1 MAKKPK
7 TKKKLGYVSSN
18 PRFTPTREAIA
29 MVRRPMGRPT
39 LYEEAFCQ
47 GIVDFMAQG
56 YSMTAYAGSIGVCKD
71 TLVEWGRVHPAF
83 SVAIARG
90 KAARTMTLE
99 RELLSSGEGPVVQAR
114 QYALKNAA
122 PDEWRDRR
130 EITGADGGPI
140 QTVDLSKLSND
151 QITAL
156 ENILAGAANTDAGE
170 GREDKTRH

>member
-1 MAKKPK
+1 
-7 TKKKLGYVSSN
+7 
-18 PRFTPTREAIA
+18 
-29 MVRRPMGRPT
+29 
-39 LYEEAFCQ
+39 
-47 GIVDFMAQG
+47 
-56 YSMTAYAGSIGVCKD
+56 
-71 TLVEWGRVHPAF
+71 
-83 SVAIARG
+83 
-90 KAARTMTLE
+90 MTLE